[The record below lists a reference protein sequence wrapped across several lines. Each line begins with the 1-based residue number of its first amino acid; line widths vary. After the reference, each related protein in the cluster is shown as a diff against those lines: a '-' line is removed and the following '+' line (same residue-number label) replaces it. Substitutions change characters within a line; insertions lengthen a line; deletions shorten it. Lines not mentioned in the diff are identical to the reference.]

1 MPDDLITKC
10 PSRPVLAQP
19 SPSWTLL
26 LTDSGT
32 CFKVDG
38 DGLLLTHQLP
48 DLDGC
53 SAVAV
58 DRTGTLFAGLYDGMI
73 ATLRDDEWAYHAA
86 DAAVLSLAATPW
98 GLAIGDAVGTV
109 AFRDPPGSVLASAVL
124 GEPVV
129 DLALFDEG
137 IVALGARGGLWR
149 LGLPQG
155 GAVPVAPVTPSEAL
169 GRPVG
174 LFDTGNPSTVGVF
187 SAERMALFGSK
198 AQSLKVGVRRFPDG
212 IGAVVPFG
220 RGKGA
225 SAANPP
231 LGLLTDTGRVWFVD
245 ADLKSVA
252 PIVLSDALGDVVG
265 LARGPT
271 DDLLAWTTGGTL
283 VAIGRDRNSR
293 TLATGDV
300 ALART
305 HPVADQPD
313 GVAVVHWHPDRGVW
327 VRLLP
332 PEPAR

>member
-1 MPDDLITKC
+1 MRTRLVQDELFIAAPLVTSARSRCRTHVSEKPMPDDLITKC

-109 AFRDPPGSVLASAVL
+109 AFRDPPGPVLASALL

-129 DLALFDEG
+129 DLASYSTRGSLPS
-137 IVALGARGGLWR
+137 APRGGLWR
-149 LGLPQG
+149 ARLASGQ
-155 GAVPVAPVTPSEAL
+155 
-169 GRPVG
+169 R
-174 LFDTGNPSTVGVF
+174 
-187 SAERMALFGSK
+187 SASRAGDSK
-198 AQSLKVGVRRFPDG
+198 
-212 IGAVVPFG
+212 
-220 RGKGA
+220 
-225 SAANPP
+225 
-231 LGLLTDTGRVWFVD
+231 
-245 ADLKSVA
+245 
-252 PIVLSDALGDVVG
+252 
-265 LARGPT
+265 RGPGP
-271 DDLLAWTTGGTL
+271 AG
-283 VAIGRDRNSR
+283 R
-293 TLATGDV
+293 TL
-300 ALART
+300 
-305 HPVADQPD
+305 
-313 GVAVVHWHPDRGVW
+313 
-327 VRLLP
+327 
-332 PEPAR
+332 